1 MPLTEHTP
9 LPPRPREA
17 SFHPRFLLT
26 ILYLMS
32 FFFAAALLL
41 ILPELLEVLA
51 EVPPGPEQQE
61 IAKQA
66 AQRAV
71 GPRLLPAL
79 IISVLATAAG
89 TYLEVL
95 PGLREQ
101 R

>member
-26 ILYLMS
+26 ILYLMG